1 MSYSRLIN
9 GFCLVAIACLI
20 SNCDQAKPTSQLPLP
35 GVNQLKYRVS
45 RKMDKQE
52 FWRVIDFAH
61 QQARGHEQVYEAL
74 LIKTLGQY
82 SPEEIIEFEC
92 ILEQQLLAVDDFKV
106 MAAQKI
112 IEGSVTDDS
121 YLYFRSWL
129 ISQGK
134 SVFEE
139 VLRNPDSLAGIDTE
153 ATIAEFEPLLYVAT
167 QAYKN
172 KTGKQEEDESFPR
185 GVASAR
191 GLNYDSATG
200 TKGKDWT
207 EEQLPTLLPKLW
219 AEHN

>member
-1 MSYSRLIN
+1 MPSAE
-9 GFCLVAIACLI
+9 G
-20 SNCDQAKPTSQLPLP
+20 SQLEYHAV
-35 GVNQLKYRVS
+35 G
-45 RKMDKQE
+45 KMNKEE

-61 QQARGHEQVYEAL
+61 QQAKGNEQVFENL
-74 LIKTLGQY
+74 LIKNLSHY
-82 SPEEIIEFEC
+82 SPEGIIEFEC
-92 ILEQQLLAVDDFKV
+92 LLEQQLLDADDFKI

-121 YLYFRSWL
+121 YLYFRCWL

-134 SVFEE
+134 GMFEE
-139 VLRNPDSLAGIDTE
+139 ALRNPDSLASIDTE
-153 ATIAEFEPLLYVAT
+153 GTVAEFEPLLYVAT

-172 KTGKQEEDESFPR
+172 KTGKKEEDASFPR

-219 AEHN
+219 AKHN